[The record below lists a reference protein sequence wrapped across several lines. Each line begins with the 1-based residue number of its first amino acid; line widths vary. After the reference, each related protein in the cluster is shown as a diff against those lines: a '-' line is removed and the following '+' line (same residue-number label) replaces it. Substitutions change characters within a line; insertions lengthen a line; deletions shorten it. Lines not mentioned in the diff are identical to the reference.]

1 MKTTNINDKY
11 QSVTPD
17 EGMMLT
23 NGESIS
29 EGLFTAI
36 GADLSAWREI
46 TKEEAEALQA
56 EIDARNEQL
65 KEEHN
70 GNESNAD

>member
-1 MKTTNINDKY
+1 MKTTNINDRY
-11 QSVTPD
+11 QSVTPED
-17 EGMMLT
+17 GMRLT

-46 TKEEAEALQA
+46 TKAEAEALQA
-56 EIDARNEQL
+56 EIDARNEQPN
-65 KEEHN
+65 EE
-70 GNESNAD
+70 EI